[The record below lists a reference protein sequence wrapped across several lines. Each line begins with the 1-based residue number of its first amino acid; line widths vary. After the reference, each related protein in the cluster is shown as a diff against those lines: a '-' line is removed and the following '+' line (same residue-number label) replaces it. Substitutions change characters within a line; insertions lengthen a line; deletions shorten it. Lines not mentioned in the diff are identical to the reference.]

1 MGLLNFFMDF
11 TSVNCEDKYTSERTL
26 MEEAAY
32 FLRINPAD
40 MVDSQIVISWIKDIT
55 YSTFRIKDLGDL
67 HYFHDLEFFKS
78 QNGKYLGQ
86 HKFFFDE
93 IKKFH

>member
-40 MVDSQIVISWIKDIT
+40 MVDSQIVIS
-55 YSTFRIKDLGDL
+55 
-67 HYFHDLEFFKS
+67 
-78 QNGKYLGQ
+78 
-86 HKFFFDE
+86 
-93 IKKFH
+93 